1 MSKCKFIKG
10 ISLYLKISV
19 FIFFDKTYLQK
30 HHWVMIKNISSNKTK
45 LRLRFVFKNKDLKS
59 KVRRIS
65 LKWILNQLT
74 WILDERFRT
83 LLGWYQPTQLYLRAG
98 FLLRAQVSFFL
109 ICVGDS
115 TCVGYHLW
123 FMSRFVRWNRICF
136 IKLNIKTKKV
146 IDRGKRNKTLS
157 EVKSVENIYKNLQ
170 SFLGISPAQKEVIPS
185 CKNCRIIHM
194 NNRILSD

>member
-1 MSKCKFIKG
+1 MSKSKFIKG

-19 FIFFDKTYLQK
+19 FIFFDRTYLQK
-30 HHWVMIKNISSNKTK
+30 HHCVMIENISSNKTK
-45 LRLRFVFKNKDLKS
+45 LRLRFIFKNKDLKS

-65 LKWILNQLT
+65 LKWILLNQLK
-74 WILDERFRT
+74 WILDEPFRT

-98 FLLRAQVSFFL
+98 LLLHAQVSFFL

-115 TCVGYHLW
+115 MGVDYRLW
-123 FMSRFVRWNRICF
+123 FMPRFVRWNRICF

-157 EVKSVENIYKNLQ
+157 EVKSVENI
-170 SFLGISPAQKEVIPS
+170 
-185 CKNCRIIHM
+185 
-194 NNRILSD
+194 